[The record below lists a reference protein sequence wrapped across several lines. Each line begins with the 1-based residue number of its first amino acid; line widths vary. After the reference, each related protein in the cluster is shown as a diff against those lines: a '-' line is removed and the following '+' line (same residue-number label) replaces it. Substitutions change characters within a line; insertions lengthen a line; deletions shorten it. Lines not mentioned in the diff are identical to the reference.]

1 MKSKADYTLY
11 LVTDRELALPL
22 SIKEAVEQAIL
33 GGVTLVQLRDKKAD
47 SGELFRSAQTLKK
60 VTDRHRVPL
69 IINDRADIMLA
80 SGAAGVHVGQSDLP
94 AAEARRL
101 IGPDKIL
108 GVSAATVEE
117 AVAAEKAGADYLGVG
132 AMFPTETKKDTR
144 HPSLE
149 TLRQICRAVSIPVVA
164 IGGINSGNAALLGGS
179 GIAGVAV
186 VSAILKGN
194 CPEEAAAALKEK
206 IRSVL

>member
-1 MKSKADYTLY
+1 MKCKADYTLY

-22 SIKEAVEQAIL
+22 SIEEAVKQAVL

-47 SGELFRSAQTLKK
+47 SGELFRSAQALKK
-60 VTDRHRVPL
+60 VTDRLGIPL
-69 IINDRADIMLA
+69 IIDDRADIMLA

-132 AMFPTETKKDTR
+132 AIFPTETKKDTR

-149 TLRQICRAVSIPVVA
+149 ILWQICRAVSIPVVA
-164 IGGINSGNAALLGGS
+164 IGGINRENAALLGGS
-179 GIAGVAV
+179 GIAGIAV

-194 CPEEAAAALKEK
+194 CPEEAAAALKEE
-206 IRSVL
+206 IRGIL